1 MRAMFFKC
9 FVLYVIAVTS
19 ASLATANDLVV
30 EITRDDTFS
39 PNIAQISSGETI
51 KWAPKV
57 NGHNVEFVKGPAGAN
72 LPPKSVLSTNTSMK
86 FVETG
91 VYLYWCTPHKDMG
104 MLGLV
109 VVGND
114 LSNLKEL
121 LEVDMSRQSKSVLR
135 ALITSLQ

>member
-1 MRAMFFKC
+1 MRAMFIKFLI
-9 FVLYVIAVTS
+9 VYVTAFTN
-19 ASLATANDLVV
+19 ASLASANDLLV
-30 EITRDDTFS
+30 EITRDDTFT
-39 PNIAQISSGETI
+39 PDIARISSGQII

-57 NGHNVEFVKGPAGAN
+57 NGHNVEFVKGPDGAN
-72 LPPKSVLSTNTSMK
+72 LPSKSVLSTNTSMK

-114 LSNLKEL
+114 LTNLKEI
-121 LEVDMSRQSKSVLR
+121 LEVDMSRQSRSVLR
-135 ALITSLQ
+135 ALITSL

>member
-1 MRAMFFKC
+1 MRAMFIKC
-9 FVLYVIAVTS
+9 IVLYVIAVTS

-39 PNIAQISSGETI
+39 PNIARIGSGETI

-121 LEVDMSRQSKSVLR
+121 IEVDMSRQSKSVLR

>member
-1 MRAMFFKC
+1 MRAMFIKC
-9 FVLYVIAVTS
+9 IVLYVIAGTS

-39 PNIAQISSGETI
+39 PNIARISSGETI

>member
-1 MRAMFFKC
+1 MSALFTIFLI
-9 FVLYVIAVTS
+9 LYVIAFAN
-19 ASLATANDLVV
+19 ASLATANDLLV

-39 PNIAQISSGETI
+39 PDIARISSGETI

-57 NGHNVEFVKGPAGAN
+57 DGHNVEFVKGPAGAN
-72 LPPKSVLSTNTSMK
+72 LPPKSVLSKNTSMK

-91 VYLYWCTPHKDMG
+91 IYLYWCTPHKDMG

-114 LSNLKEL
+114 LTNLKEI
-121 LEVDMSRQSKSVLR
+121 LEVDMSRQSKSVLG
-135 ALITSLQ
+135 ALITSL

>member
-1 MRAMFFKC
+1 MRAMFIKC
-9 FVLYVIAVTS
+9 IVLYVIAVTS

-39 PNIAQISSGETI
+39 PNIARISSGETI

-57 NGHNVEFVKGPAGAN
+57 NGHNVEFVKGPAAAN